1 MNIHVKRAL
10 SQSAEDFRSIV
21 WPSIAPHIGGGELQ
35 PVESVTA
42 EGFTKILDTLSGID
56 AWQVIDGQGVRG
68 IASRVQRDKDDWGT
82 FTIRLKTQR
91 GSSETEFAKIERITR
106 RCKLGFLH
114 AGLVVQAYLRANLR
128 MRRDPCAY
136 VIRAHEFYPL
146 VNAETRGTKLRPGQV
161 SSGKLWYEQSCGHGQ
176 VMAVFPVAAL
186 QDAGCPVLRVSC
198 AEAAA

>member
-1 MNIHVKRAL
+1 MNIHIKRAL

-68 IASRVQRDKDDWGT
+68 IASRVQRNNDDWGT

-91 GSSETEFAKIERITR
+91 GSAETEFAKIERLTK

-114 AGLVVQAYLRANLR
+114 AGLVVQAYLKPNVR
-128 MRRDPCAY
+128 MRRDPCTY
-136 VIRAHEFYPL
+136 IMRAQEFYPL
-146 VNAETRGTKLRPGQV
+146 VSSENRGEKLRPGQV
-161 SSGKLWYEQSCGHGQ
+161 SSGKLWYEQKCGDGQ
-176 VMAVFPVAAL
+176 VMAVFPVYAL
-186 QDAGCPVLRVSC
+186 RNAGCPVLRVDC
-198 AEAAA
+198 MEATA